1 MAEKKP
7 ARSKNDAGGA
17 KPARGRGKKKQD
29 AASITNHE
37 GRVHELSEELFRLR
51 FQFATRQ
58 LTNTARIRQ
67 VRREIARVKTFQ
79 RQQELARDLTPA
91 ASA

>member
-1 MAEKKP
+1 LAERKP
-7 ARSKNDAGGA
+7 ARPRREA
-17 KPARGRGKKKQD
+17 PRRGRKKTPETPAD
-29 AASITNHE
+29 PAA
-37 GRVHELSEELFRLR
+37 RLRELSEEMFRLR

-79 RQQELARDLTPA
+79 RQQELMA
-91 ASA
+91 AAAAES